1 MRDVWL
7 IQQQDCLA
15 STTLLLHK
23 AHMLLEAE
31 PGMQAMMERCLDY
44 KCKNIIIFS
53 VSGPAQGSSG
63 RMGHAVGGPARQAA
77 LPWQGI
83 LYGCLYR
90 TAAWQRSLRSV
101 YAWLHCGSIGLGL
114 CSTSPPPSC

>member
-53 VSGPAQGSSG
+53 VSGSGWQRQQRQQRQQQSACSQG
-63 RMGHAVGGPARQAA
+63 PERQAA
-77 LPWQGI
+77 WTRSQLCSH
-83 LYGCLYR
+83 YAR
-90 TAAWQRSLRSV
+90 TAPL
-101 YAWLHCGSIGLGL
+101 YI
-114 CSTSPPPSC
+114 